1 MSVKLII
8 VDEVKIKLVG
18 LPLDARKRLVAK
30 FKFENPSAKFQPAVK
45 LGRWD
50 GAVTLFGLGGD
61 GFLGH
66 LERIMEVLE
75 SMNIDIGEIEDKRQS
90 VVLDFQPVTE
100 SYWSDM
106 GKTWPV
112 GHERAG
118 TPIMLRDY
126 QVDAVNKYLE
136 NTQGI
141 QSLPTGSGKTLITAT
156 LAHKCESI
164 GRSIIIVPNKSLVEQ
179 TEEDFINCGL
189 DVGVYYGGRKDLYKT
204 HTICTWQSLNILN
217 KKSKDNEQELLTLAE
232 FLDNVNTVII
242 DEVHCATSSV
252 LRNLLTQNICN
263 APVRWG
269 LTGTIPKEPCDYE
282 VLYSCIGPLIGGL
295 TAYSLQEAGV
305 LANCHV
311 TIKQLIDV
319 KAFKS
324 YPDEVKYLVTNPERM
339 TYIASLIAEIAT
351 TGNTL
356 VLVNRIDSGK
366 FLIDA
371 IEDSV
376 FISGNV
382 KTKDRKSEYDEVKT
396 ATNKVIIA
404 TYGVAAVGINIPRIF
419 NLVLLEPG
427 KSFVRVIQS
436 IGRGIRKADDKDYV
450 DIWDITSSCKYSKRH
465 LTQRKALY
473 KEAQYPSTI
482 EKIDWSK

>member
-1 MSVKLII
+1 MNLNIQIGKFSEAIEI
-8 VDEVKIKLVG
+8 YNDIKLVNDVELHIAELECYVPTPTG
-18 LPLDARKRLVAK
+18 LAVIEYIIKK
-30 FKFENPSAKFQPAVK
+30 ENLAG
-45 LGRWD
+45 L
-50 GAVTLFGLGGD
+50 TL
-61 GFLGH
+61 
-66 LERIMEVLE
+66 VLE
-75 SMNIDIGEIEDKRQS
+75 NDLQIKCANKHILIQGGIDVYADTLQIGDSIDTMDGPIKIQDILALCNTTFYDIGIAAPHVYYDP
-90 VVLDFQPVTE
+90 D
-100 SYWSDM
+100 
-106 GKTWPV
+106 
-112 GHERAG
+112 
-118 TPIMLRDY
+118 
-126 QVDAVNKYLE
+126 
-136 NTQGI
+136 GI
-141 QSLPTGSGKTLITAT
+141 LHHNTLITAT

-263 APVRWG
+263 APIRWG

-295 TAYSLQEAGV
+295 TAHSLQEAGV

-311 TIKQLIDV
+311 SIKQLIDV

-324 YPDEVKYLVTNPERM
+324 YADEVSYLVTNPERM
-339 TYIASLIAEIAT
+339 TYIAALISEIAK

-356 VLVNRIDSGK
+356 VLVNRIDSGN
-366 FLIDA
+366 FLKDA
-371 IEDSV
+371 IPDSV
-376 FISGNV
+376 FICGNV

-396 ATNKVIIA
+396 ATNKVIVA
-404 TYGVAAVGINIPRIF
+404 SYGVASTGINIPRIF